1 MMANDVRRTKEA
13 PNCFL
18 AIDDGP
24 SARQKWSAAG
34 QLRPSLSAESAA
46 GPCAASAARRERCR
60 VPKGAAMLLGAGENP
75 GPSSLGEVGIK
86 FRTKQLIQRRIPIP
100 IPIPPQ
106 TGLSHHI
113 TSFSS
118 AFACARR
125 SRGEARRSRR
135 RSRRTCG
142 AIRPPTDVLLTEV
155 WPHQR
160 IVRILP
166 QSLSCRSST
175 IRRHN
180 LSRMSQEEGRAQSQ
194 PCSPCRG
201 RAEPS
206 SRLTCRMRRLADG
219 TQLRG
224 PPTDT

>member
-1 MMANDVRRTKEA
+1 MRRV
-13 PNCFL
+13 
-18 AIDDGP
+18 G
-24 SARQKWSAAG
+24 
-34 QLRPSLSAESAA
+34 
-46 GPCAASAARRERCR
+46 
-60 VPKGAAMLLGAGENP
+60 GAKSGAKSLLGAGEP
-75 GPSSLGEVGIK
+75 AGPSSLGGEVGIK
-86 FRTKQLIQRRIPIP
+86 FPHQAINSTTNPRGAEF
-100 IPIPPQ
+100 PPSLPPSPD
-106 TGLSHHI
+106 GPLLSHHI

-180 LSRMSQEEGRAQSQ
+180 LSRTSQEEGRAQSQ

-219 TQLRG
+219 TQLGG